1 MRTALARRFE
11 FLIVLRRRDY
21 RRYWLGL
28 VASVTSQQALLTA
41 QGWLVYDI
49 TGEEVALGL
58 VAAAQAIPA
67 IVFNLVAGALADRLD
82 PRRLILLGEGFA
94 AIVITVLATLVLVER
109 IEVWHILVSAFLI
122 GISTSLDQPARRV
135 IWPALIER
143 RQFMFATALNQ
154 GVWNGTRV
162 FAPMVAAVPIAVIGG
177 ITGDFRLGAAVA
189 FYLIAAG
196 FATMAI
202 AIMTIALPEMRRAT
216 GQTVLHDIAD
226 GLAFVARHRIF
237 LLLLM
242 MSFSIGYFGLSY
254 QWLLPA
260 FAVDVLGLGPEG
272 LGLLQTASGVGG
284 LIGIFLSASYGQ
296 QQSRALMLGGG
307 AGLLGASVLV
317 FGLNGAMAVVLA
329 RAGHGGHERR
339 VLLDLPD
346 GLEHAAQPARPD
358 GVPWTRDGTA
368 GRDVEPRAAWCVA
381 SGLRRLIHQH
391 PLRDNPRRRRG
402 HRRHH
407 PRVRLQRPDPIHPPP
422 RGRGQRPRRSGSV
435 RGDRGEQ

>member
-11 FLIVLRRRDY
+11 FLVVLRRRDY

-94 AIVITVLATLVLVER
+94 AIVIVVLATLVLVER

-226 GLAFVARHRIF
+226 GLAFVAKHRIF

-242 MSFSIGYFGLSY
+242 MSFAIGYFGLSY

-317 FGLNGAMAVVLA
+317 FGLNGAWQWYWLALAMAAMSGGFYSIFQTASNTLLNLLVPTEYRGRVMGLRGVMWSLA
-329 RAGHGGHERR
+329 PLGALQAGF
-339 VLLDLPD
+339 
-346 GLEHAAQPARPD
+346 
-358 GVPWTRDGTA
+358 
-368 GRDVEPRAAWCVA
+368 VA
-381 SGLRRLIHQH
+381 SYTSTPFAITLGGGAVIAVTILAFVFSGQIRSIHRLVEEANA
-391 PLRDNPRRRRG
+391 R
-402 HRRHH
+402 
-407 PRVRLQRPDPIHPPP
+407 
-422 RGRGQRPRRSGSV
+422 
-435 RGDRGEQ
+435 EEAAA

>member
-11 FLIVLRRRDY
+11 FLVVLRRRDY

-94 AIVITVLATLVLVER
+94 AIVIVVLATLVLVER

-196 FATMAI
+196 
-202 AIMTIALPEMRRAT
+202 
-216 GQTVLHDIAD
+216 
-226 GLAFVARHRIF
+226 
-237 LLLLM
+237 
-242 MSFSIGYFGLSY
+242 S
-254 QWLLPA
+254 
-260 FAVDVLGLGPEG
+260 
-272 LGLLQTASGVGG
+272 
-284 LIGIFLSASYGQ
+284 
-296 QQSRALMLGGG
+296 
-307 AGLLGASVLV
+307 
-317 FGLNGAMAVVLA
+317 
-329 RAGHGGHERR
+329 
-339 VLLDLPD
+339 
-346 GLEHAAQPARPD
+346 
-358 GVPWTRDGTA
+358 
-368 GRDVEPRAAWCVA
+368 PRWP
-381 SGLRRLIHQH
+381 S
-391 PLRDNPRRRRG
+391 P
-402 HRRHH
+402 
-407 PRVRLQRPDPIHPPP
+407 
-422 RGRGQRPRRSGSV
+422 S
-435 RGDRGEQ
+435 

>member
-94 AIVITVLATLVLVER
+94 AIVIVVLATLVLVER

-317 FGLNGAMAVVLA
+317 FGLNGAWQWYWLALGMAAMSGGFYSIFQTASNTLLNLLVPTEYRGRVMGLRGVMWSLA
-329 RAGHGGHERR
+329 PLGALQAGF
-339 VLLDLPD
+339 
-346 GLEHAAQPARPD
+346 
-358 GVPWTRDGTA
+358 
-368 GRDVEPRAAWCVA
+368 VA
-381 SGLRRLIHQH
+381 SYTSTPFAITLGGGAVIAVTILAFVFSGQIRSIHRLVEEANA
-391 PLRDNPRRRRG
+391 R
-402 HRRHH
+402 
-407 PRVRLQRPDPIHPPP
+407 
-422 RGRGQRPRRSGSV
+422 
-435 RGDRGEQ
+435 EAAAA

>member
-177 ITGDFRLGAAVA
+177 ITGDFRLGSAVA

-226 GLAFVARHRIF
+226 GLAFVAKHRIF

-242 MSFSIGYFGLSY
+242 MSFAIGYFGLSY

-317 FGLNGAMAVVLA
+317 FGLNGAWQWYWLALAMAALSGGFYSIFQTASNTLLNLLVPTEYRGRVMGLRGVMWSLA
-329 RAGHGGHERR
+329 PLGALQAGF
-339 VLLDLPD
+339 
-346 GLEHAAQPARPD
+346 
-358 GVPWTRDGTA
+358 
-368 GRDVEPRAAWCVA
+368 VA
-381 SGLRRLIHQH
+381 SYTSTPFAITLGGGAVIVVTILAFVFSGQIRSIHRLVEEANA
-391 PLRDNPRRRRG
+391 R
-402 HRRHH
+402 
-407 PRVRLQRPDPIHPPP
+407 
-422 RGRGQRPRRSGSV
+422 
-435 RGDRGEQ
+435 EEAAA

>member
-11 FLIVLRRRDY
+11 FFVVLRRRDY

-41 QGWLVYDI
+41 QGWLVYDM

-67 IVFNLVAGALADRLD
+67 IIFNLVAGALADRLD

-94 AIVITVLATLVLVER
+94 AIVIAVLATLVLVER

-226 GLAFVARHRIF
+226 GLAFVAKHRIF

-317 FGLNGAMAVVLA
+317 FGLNGAMQWYWLA
-329 RAGHGGHERR
+329 LAMAAMSGGFYSIFQTASNTLLNLLVPMEYRGRVMGLRGVMWSLAPLGALQAGF
-339 VLLDLPD
+339 
-346 GLEHAAQPARPD
+346 
-358 GVPWTRDGTA
+358 
-368 GRDVEPRAAWCVA
+368 VA
-381 SGLRRLIHQH
+381 SYTSTPFAITLGGGAVIAVTILAFVFSGQIRSIHRLVEEANA
-391 PLRDNPRRRRG
+391 R
-402 HRRHH
+402 
-407 PRVRLQRPDPIHPPP
+407 
-422 RGRGQRPRRSGSV
+422 
-435 RGDRGEQ
+435 EEAAA

>member
-94 AIVITVLATLVLVER
+94 AIVIVVLATLVLVER

-317 FGLNGAMAVVLA
+317 FGLNGAWQWYWLALGMAAMSGGFYSIFQTASNTLLNLLVPTEYRGRVMGLRGVMWSLA
-329 RAGHGGHERR
+329 PLGALQAGF
-339 VLLDLPD
+339 
-346 GLEHAAQPARPD
+346 
-358 GVPWTRDGTA
+358 
-368 GRDVEPRAAWCVA
+368 VA
-381 SGLRRLIHQH
+381 SYTSTPFAITLGGGAVIAVTILAFVFSGQIRSIHRLVEEANA
-391 PLRDNPRRRRG
+391 R
-402 HRRHH
+402 
-407 PRVRLQRPDPIHPPP
+407 
-422 RGRGQRPRRSGSV
+422 
-435 RGDRGEQ
+435 EEAAA